1 MNSNTFTDVCQVS
14 RWVKVQNESH
24 ISTISQCFY
33 QCVCTGVPHVSV
45 HTSSRR
51 VFITRLLER
60 HLRGG
65 KGKEN
70 RVFVSDACPR
80 VSLSTHLFIC
90 LSVSSAPVSL
100 LTYISADLTFQPFYP
115 SIHLPACCSVSL
127 FAWPVG
133 SQLSLRES
141 LSNAS
146 YVVFILYIIW

>member
-14 RWVKVQNESH
+14 RWKW
-24 ISTISQCFY
+24 ISY
-33 QCVCTGVPHVSV
+33 QHDFSMFLPVCVHRC
-45 HTSSRR
+45 SSCQRAYLEPARFHHPSFRASSPRR
-51 VFITRLLER
+51 KRKIGFLLATPA
-60 HLRGG
+60 L
-65 KGKEN
+65 
-70 RVFVSDACPR
+70 R